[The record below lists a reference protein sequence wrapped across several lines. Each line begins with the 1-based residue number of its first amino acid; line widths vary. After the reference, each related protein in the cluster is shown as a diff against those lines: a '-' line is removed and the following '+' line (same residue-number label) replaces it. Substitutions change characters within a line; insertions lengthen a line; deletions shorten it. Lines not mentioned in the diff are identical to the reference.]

1 MLAGREL
8 GRILSNRALCDQA
21 ILTFDFDLY
30 MPKVHKNN
38 LVQIRVSIYSSIFDL
53 FKMAAKNG
61 KCDLKSSS
69 KS

>member
-1 MLAGREL
+1 MTD
-8 GRILSNRALCDQA
+8 RALCDQA

-61 KCDLKSSS
+61 GTTLNNL
-69 KS
+69 

>member
-1 MLAGREL
+1 MTD
-8 GRILSNRALCDQA
+8 RALCDQA

-61 KCDLKSSS
+61 GYDFKSSS
-69 KS
+69 NT